1 MQRKKFKKKQIA
13 AVLLILL
20 SVVLLT
26 GCATYSNFK
35 STFIETEADDTSTVR
50 IGVFEPLSGK
60 EEEHGEL
67 ELQGIELAH
76 ELFPEVLGKKVEL
89 VYADNKSDVDVAATA
104 ARQLVEKKVS
114 VVLGSHGNTLSLVGG
129 DYFAEAK
136 IPAIAIT
143 ATNPLV
149 TSSNEYYFRTCFV
162 ESFQGVALA
171 KYAVEQ
177 MGTTSAAIFKD
188 ADDDYAAA
196 VSQTFS
202 DKFAQLTSDEN
213 AIVKVVEYHAQK
225 KDFKEQLQEVKDS
238 GAGVVLLAS
247 RTADAL
253 EIMRQAKESGIRLS
267 FLGTDSWENENFLKD
282 GGDAVEGAIF
292 ATYFDAEAGITD
304 NTEVFLKAYREKY
317 GQDKEP
323 PSDVALGFDAYLM
336 AINAIST
343 AGTSVNGE
351 AIKAQLAATRN
362 YPGASGNITFDE
374 NGDPIKS
381 VVIKTIAN
389 DAFVHLYT
397 VEPTWQ

>member
-1 MQRKKFKKKQIA
+1 MKKKQRRTTAFA
-13 AVLLILL
+13 ALSILL
-20 SVVLLT
+20 CAAMLT
-26 GCATYSNFK
+26 GCATYQNFK
-35 STFIETEADDTSTVR
+35 STFIETEADNTAVAR
-50 IGVFEPLSGK
+50 IGVYEPLSGK
-60 EEEHGEL
+60 DKDHGKL

-89 VYADNKSDVDVAATA
+89 VYADNQSDVDVAATA

-114 VVLGSHGNTLSLVGG
+114 VVLGSYGNTLSLVGG
-129 DYFAEAK
+129 DFFAEAK

-171 KYAVEQ
+171 KYTAEQ
-177 MGTTSAAIFKD
+177 MGVTSAAIFKD

-196 VSQTFS
+196 VSQTFG
-202 DKFAQLTSDEN
+202 DKLVQLTQNED
-213 AIVKVVEYHAQK
+213 AVVKVVEYHSNQ
-225 KDFKEQLQEVKDS
+225 KDFKQQLMEVKAS

-247 RTADAL
+247 RTSDAL
-253 EIMRQAKESGIRLS
+253 EIMQQAKEAGIQLI
-267 FLGTDSWENENFLKD
+267 FLGTDSWESEDFLKS
-282 GGDAVEGAIF
+282 GGSAVEGAIF
-292 ATYFDAEAGITD
+292 SAYFDAEAGITA

-323 PSDVALGFDAYLM
+323 PSEVALGFDAYLL
-336 AINAIST
+336 AINAIGT

-351 AIKAQLAATRN
+351 AIKEQLALTKN
-362 YPGASGNITFDE
+362 YPGASGNISFDE

-381 VVIKTIAN
+381 VVIKTITN
-389 DAFVHLYT
+389 GAFVHLYT
-397 VEPTWQ
+397 VEPIWQ